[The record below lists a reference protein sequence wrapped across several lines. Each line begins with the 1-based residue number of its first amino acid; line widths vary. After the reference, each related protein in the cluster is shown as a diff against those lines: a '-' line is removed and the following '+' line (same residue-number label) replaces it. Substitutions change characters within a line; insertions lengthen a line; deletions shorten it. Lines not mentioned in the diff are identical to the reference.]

1 MRIFLS
7 KKLWTELNVDDEF
20 EFVRC
25 AFYIG
30 YSNLFIRT
38 RVKSTSH
45 AEERRSIIE
54 TAHLLGI
61 KDTDVVVL
69 QRSRDC

>member
-1 MRIFLS
+1 MKVMLS
-7 KKLWTELNVDDEF
+7 DKLWKELNVDKEY

-30 YSNLFIRT
+30 YSNLFIMNRA
-38 RVKSTSH
+38 SAQCH
-45 AEERRSIIE
+45 ADERRSIIE

-61 KDTDVVVL
+61 KPTDCV
-69 QRSRDC
+69 QKARG